1 MGDTDSRIERS
12 CHILEDNEVINE
24 NNSAQSYRIL
34 LIDKPVEGKY
44 RPVNASYSGITALHR
59 KSIDGSGWSEALR
72 CRDCVLSDQ

>member
-24 NNSAQSYRIL
+24 TNSAQSYRIL

-44 RPVNASYSGITALHR
+44 RPVNASHAGITALHR
-59 KSIDGSGWSEALR
+59 KSIDGSG
-72 CRDCVLSDQ
+72 

>member
-44 RPVNASYSGITALHR
+44 RPVNASYAGITALHR
-59 KSIDGSGWSEALR
+59 KSIDGSG
-72 CRDCVLSDQ
+72 